1 MATPTDLKIDGLNF
15 AEIRE
20 NFKSFLQAQS
30 QFTDYNFN
38 GSGLSTLIDVLA
50 YNTYY
55 NSFYL
60 NMVSTESFLSTAQRR
75 SSVVNLARSLN
86 YTPRSTSSARVV
98 CTLNVTPTGGTPSTI
113 TLPKYTRFEAII
125 EDVSYYF
132 LTQDALIFIRDG
144 NGQYILENVTLVEGK
159 LVTEKYIKNTLD
171 SDQRFLIN
179 NEMIDTSTLSV
190 RVINS
195 SADSTTRV
203 FSKATN
209 IVNVEFDSLVYFIE
223 EVEDGKFE
231 IFFGDDILGV
241 ALVNGNLIYMEYL
254 ISSGNLANDV
264 NALTLA
270 SSVSGV
276 TSIEVTVTQ
285 PSFGGDDRES
295 IDRIKFNAPK
305 SYASQNRA
313 VTPDDYLSFV
323 LNQPNVD
330 SAIVWGGEDNDPPVY
345 GKVFIAVKPKV
356 GNSLTTVEKQ
366 NIVNYV
372 LKPKKVLTFETEIVD
387 PDYIYLLIDSNIKY
401 DSTQNVLSTT
411 NLETIIRNTVSNY
424 NSKEIGGFSK
434 YFRYSKL
441 SRLIDTSERSI
452 LSSVLTVRMRKEV
465 SISLNVS
472 SYYKI
477 DFVNPID
484 DITSG
489 RVSTHPFNAGN
500 KISSNEFTYNGL
512 AGCFLE
518 ENGGIMRIYRKVG
531 PSYIGVEPNIGTVDY
546 QNGTVVLNG
555 FKPQAFADGG
565 TTLKLTAIPA
575 EMDILP
581 LRTQIITIRD
591 EDVTVNLIDDNTI
604 SNVKR

>member
-20 NFKSFLQAQS
+20 NFKSFLQSQS
-30 QFTDYNFN
+30 EFTDYNFN

-86 YTPRSTSSARVV
+86 YVPRSTSSARII
-98 CTLNVTPTGGTPSTI
+98 CTLTVTPDGGTPATI
-113 TLPKYTRFEAII
+113 TIPKYTRFEAII

-132 LTQDALIFIRDG
+132 LTQESLTFIRDV
-144 NGQYILENVTLVEGK
+144 NGAYILENVTLVEGR

-179 NEMIDTSTLSV
+179 NETIDTSTLSV

-195 SADSTTRV
+195 SSDSTTRV
-203 FSKATN
+203 FSKASN
-209 IVNVEFDSLVYFIE
+209 IVNVEFDSLVYFLE

-231 IFFGDDILGV
+231 LFFGDNILGA
-241 ALVNGNLIYMEYL
+241 ALVNGNLIYAEYL
-254 ISSGNLANDV
+254 VSSGNLVNDV
-264 NALTLA
+264 TALTLA
-270 SSVSGV
+270 SSISGV
-276 TSIEVTVTQ
+276 ASITSLITQ
-285 PSFGGDDRES
+285 PSFGGDERES

-313 VTPDDYLSFV
+313 VTPDDYLSIV

-330 SAIVWGGEDNDPPVY
+330 SAIVWGGEDNDPPYY

-356 GNSLTTVEKQ
+356 GTSLTTTEKQ
-366 NIVNYV
+366 NIINSA
-372 LKPKKVLTFETEIVD
+372 LKSKKVLTFETEIVD
-387 PDYIYLLIDSNIKY
+387 PEYIYLLIDSTIKY
-401 DSTQNVLSTT
+401 DSTQNVLNTT
-411 NLETIIRNTVSNY
+411 NLENIIRNTVSLY
-424 NSKEIGGFSK
+424 NSREIGGFSK

-441 SRLIDTSERSI
+441 SRMIDTCERSI
-452 LSSVLTVRMRKEV
+452 MSSVLSIRMRKET
-465 SISLNVS
+465 SIVLNTE
-472 SYYKI
+472 SYYEI
-477 DFVNPID
+477 NFVNPIN

-489 RVSTHPFNAGN
+489 RASSHPFNAGN

-512 AGCFLE
+512 SGCFME

-531 PSYIGVEPNIGTVDY
+531 ASNISVESNVGSVDY
-546 QNGTVVLNG
+546 ATGKVILNG
-555 FKPQAFADGG
+555 FNPQAFADLGS
-565 TTLKLTAIPA
+565 TLKLTAIPA

-581 LRTQIITIRD
+581 LRTQVIKIRD
-591 EDVTVNLIDDNTI
+591 EDVTVTLIDDNTI